1 MDSKNNDPKYERAR
15 KRVEQEKG
23 FYGHLTAYIIINLAL
38 LIMNLDMQDI
48 LNHKLRLQ
56 IFATPLLWGVGLL
69 IHGLV
74 VFGKGFKL
82 FKNWEERKIKELMGK
97 DDF

>member
-1 MDSKNNDPKYERAR
+1 MDIKSNDPKYERAR

-23 FYGHLTAYIIINLAL
+23 FYGHLTAYVIINIAL
-38 LIMNLDMQDI
+38 LIMNLDLKFVFVDQLRWHI
-48 LNHKLRLQ
+48 L
-56 IFATPLLWGVGLL
+56 ATPLLWGIGLL

-82 FKNWEERKIKELMGK
+82 FKNWEEKKIKELMDK

>member
-1 MDSKNNDPKYERAR
+1 MDTKNNNPKYERAK

-23 FYGHLTAYIIINLAL
+23 FYGHLTAYIIINVAL
-38 LIMNLDMQDI
+38 LIMNLDLEFVFVDQLRWHI
-48 LNHKLRLQ
+48 L
-56 IFATPLLWGVGLL
+56 ATPLLWGIGLL

-74 VFGKGFKL
+74 VFGKGFTV
-82 FKNWEERKIKELMGK
+82 FKNWEEKKIKELMDK

>member
-1 MDSKNNDPKYERAR
+1 MDIKSNDPKYERAR
-15 KRVEQEKG
+15 KRVEQQKG
-23 FYGHLTAYIIINLAL
+23 FYGHLTAYIIINIAL
-38 LIMNLDMQDI
+38 ILVNLDMKDI
-48 LNHKLRLQ
+48 LIEKLRLQ
-56 IFATPLLWGVGLL
+56 IFITPLLWGIGLL

-82 FKNWEERKIKELMGK
+82 FKNWEEKKIKELMDK

>member
-1 MDSKNNDPKYERAR
+1 MDIKSNDPKYERAR

-23 FYGHLTAYIIINLAL
+23 FYRHLTAYIIINIAL
-38 LIMNLDMQDI
+38 LIMNVDMKDI
-48 LNHKLRLQ
+48 INEKLRLQ
-56 IFATPLLWGVGLL
+56 IFATPLLWGIGLL

-82 FKNWEERKIKELMGK
+82 FKNWEESKINELMNK

>member
-1 MDSKNNDPKYERAR
+1 MDIKSNDPKYERAR

-23 FYGHLTAYIIINLAL
+23 FYGHLTAYIIINIAL
-38 LIMNLDMQDI
+38 ILVNLDMKDI
-48 LNHKLRLQ
+48 LIEKLRLQ
-56 IFATPLLWGVGLL
+56 IFITPLLWGIGLL

-82 FKNWEERKIKELMGK
+82 FKNWEEKKIKELMDK